1 MDKMAKT
8 KEQQNEKAPVILVAN
23 SKGGGGKS
31 TTSQQV
37 LAPFILKE
45 YGSATIKELDD
56 ENLDS
61 EYLTR
66 SDIKAE
72 QIILGNESDEF
83 ASAVAET
90 IDLNSQGLVIDVGGN
105 RTTSIVIRELAR
117 LTTRSRVVDAI
128 CIPISDNRMGVINA
142 EKTLQEIKDSPE
154 GENLIKKCFIALN
167 RVRNLKAESIDDKKL
182 LRRFSNVAALA
193 KKWKLDVMIVHDM
206 DGVENLAP
214 LGKTVIEV
222 ADMRDE
228 LIEDLNAQILKAD
241 EDGKKDLV
249 TVLDDLQWAVNV
261 ATSDFAPQLRKSHGQ
276 LKGILKK
283 LASK

>member
-1 MDKMAKT
+1 MAKA
-8 KEQQNEKAPVILVAN
+8 KEVNKAPVILVAN

-31 TTSQQV
+31 TVSQQV
-37 LAPFILKE
+37 LATYILKE
-45 YGSATIKELDD
+45 YGSASIKELDD

-72 QIILGNESDEF
+72 QILLGSDSDEF

-90 IDLNSQGLVIDVGGN
+90 ISLNSEGLVIDVGGN

-128 CIPISDNRMGVINA
+128 CIPISDNRMGVMNA
-142 EKTLQEIKDSPE
+142 RKTLEEIKNSPE
-154 GENLIKKCFIALN
+154 GQNLIKKCFIALN
-167 RVRNLKAESIDDKKL
+167 RVRNLKAESIEDKKI
-182 LRRFSNVAALA
+182 LRRFSNVVALA
-193 KKWKLDVMIVHDM
+193 KEWGLDVMIVHDM

-228 LIEDLNAQILKAD
+228 LINDLDTQMHAANEKGDMEL
-241 EDGKKDLV
+241 L
-249 TVLDDLQWAVNV
+249 TTLDDLQWAVNV
-261 ATSDFAPQLRKSHGQ
+261 ASQDFAPLIRKSHVQ
-276 LKGILKK
+276 LKNILKK
-283 LASK
+283 LSSK

>member
-1 MDKMAKT
+1 MTKAK
-8 KEQQNEKAPVILVAN
+8 EVNKAPVILVAN

-31 TTSQQV
+31 TVSQQV
-37 LAPFILKE
+37 LATYILKE
-45 YGSATIKELDD
+45 HGSASIKELDD

-72 QIILGNESDEF
+72 QILLGSDSDEF

-90 IDLNSQGLVIDVGGN
+90 ISLNSEGLVIDVGGN

-128 CIPISDNRMGVINA
+128 CIPISDNRMGVMNA
-142 EKTLQEIKDSPE
+142 RKTLEEIKNSPE
-154 GENLIKKCFIALN
+154 GQNLIKKCFIALN
-167 RVRNLKAESIDDKKL
+167 RVRNLKAESIEDKKI
-182 LRRFSNVAALA
+182 LRRFSNVVALA
-193 KKWKLDVMIVHDM
+193 KEWGLDVMIVHDM

-228 LIEDLNAQILKAD
+228 LINDLDSQMHAANEKGDMEL
-241 EDGKKDLV
+241 L
-249 TVLDDLQWAVNV
+249 TTLDDLQWAVNV
-261 ATSDFAPQLRKSHGQ
+261 ASQDFAPLICNSHVQ
-276 LKGILKK
+276 LKNILKK
-283 LASK
+283 LSSK

>member
-1 MDKMAKT
+1 MAKA
-8 KEQQNEKAPVILVAN
+8 KEVNKAPVILVAN

-31 TTSQQV
+31 TVSQQV
-37 LAPFILKE
+37 LATYILKE
-45 YGSATIKELDD
+45 YGSASIKELDD

-72 QIILGNESDEF
+72 QILLGSDSDEF

-90 IDLNSQGLVIDVGGN
+90 ISLNSESLVIDVGGN

-128 CIPISDNRMGVINA
+128 CIPISDNRMGVMNA
-142 EKTLQEIKDSPE
+142 RKTLEEIKNSPE
-154 GENLIKKCFIALN
+154 GQNLIKKCFIALN
-167 RVRNLKAESIDDKKL
+167 RVRNLKAESIEDKKI
-182 LRRFSNVAALA
+182 LRRFSNVVALA
-193 KKWKLDVMIVHDM
+193 KEWGLDVMIVHDM

-228 LIEDLNAQILKAD
+228 LISDLDTQMHAANEKGDMEL
-241 EDGKKDLV
+241 L
-249 TVLDDLQWAVNV
+249 TTLDDLQWAVNV
-261 ATSDFAPQLRKSHGQ
+261 ASQDFAPLIRKSHVQ
-276 LKGILKK
+276 LKNILKK
-283 LASK
+283 LSSK

>member
-1 MDKMAKT
+1 MAKV

-45 YGSATIKELDD
+45 YGNATIKELDD

-72 QIILGNESDEF
+72 QIILGSDSDEF

-90 IDLNSQGLVIDVGGN
+90 IDLNSQGVVIDVGGN

-154 GENLIKKCFIALN
+154 GANLIKKCFIALN

-182 LRRFSNVAALA
+182 LRRFSNVASLA
-193 KKWKLDVMIVHDM
+193 KKWKLDVMIIHDM

-228 LIEDLNAQILKAD
+228 LIEDLNAQILKAH
-241 EDGKKDLV
+241 ENEKGDLV

-261 ATSDFAPQLRKSHGQ
+261 ATSDFAPLIRKSHGQ
-276 LKGILKK
+276 LKDILKK